1 MKNTDYLIVGG
12 SAAGL
17 SAGIAARQYYPDAS
31 ITLIRKEEDVV
42 IPCGIPYI
50 FGTLDS
56 PDQNLIPDAPLHNN
70 DIDLVI
76 DKVELLD
83 SEEQC
88 VKTSSEETFGYDKL
102 ILAIGSD
109 SLEVPIPGID
119 LENVFCVRKDLQH
132 LKDMLATVNKAD
144 DVVVI
149 GGGFMGLEFADECN
163 KRDGKNVTVVERL
176 PNILQLACDQVISDK
191 VEDKLIER
199 GVNVMTKTEIKEI
212 NGSDNVESVVLD
224 SGEEIP
230 ADVVIMGIGVK
241 PSVELARSAGL
252 KTSKKHGIWVDDF
265 MRTSDENIF
274 AAGDCAGKRGYP
286 SGEAKAVRLASVAT
300 TEARIAATNLG
311 RIRQRMEYPI
321 GIFSTKFGDLAIGAA
336 GQTEKDSKKL
346 GIDILTA
353 EASACDR
360 HPGKL
365 PDCTNLGVKLIFER
379 DNGLIIG
386 GQVYGG
392 SSTGEMINFIG
403 ALIQHKMRADEIFTF
418 QMGTH
423 PLLTASPVA
432 YQLTNAAQKAAAELS
447 NTRRE

>member
-1 MKNTDYLIVGG
+1 MTNTDYLIIGG

-17 SAGIAARQYYPDAS
+17 AAGITASQYYPDSS
-31 ITLIRKEEDVV
+31 ITLIRKEENVV

-76 DKVELLD
+76 DKVED
-83 SEEQC
+83 IDKEEKC
-88 VKTSSEETFGYDKL
+88 VKTSSGEVFSYSKL
-102 ILAIGSD
+102 IIATGS
-109 SLEVPIPGID
+109 SPLEIPIPGVD
-119 LENVFCVRKDLQH
+119 LENVFTVEKDLDH
-132 LKDMLATVNKAD
+132 LNKMLDAVEEAT

-163 KRDGKNVTVVERL
+163 KQGDTNVTVVERL
-176 PNILQLACDQVISDK
+176 PNVLQLACDEVISDK
-191 VEDKLIER
+191 VEAKLMEH
-199 GVNVMTKTEIKEI
+199 GVNVLTDTEVKEI
-212 NGSDNVESVVLD
+212 NGEESVESVSIGSGDVLD
-224 SGEEIP
+224 

-241 PSVELARSAGL
+241 PSVDLARTAGL
-252 KTSKKHGIWVDDF
+252 KTSGKHGIWVDDF
-265 MRTSDENIF
+265 MRTTDEHVF

-286 SGEAKAVRLASVAT
+286 SGEARAVRLASVAT
-300 TEARIAATNLG
+300 TEARVAATNLG
-311 RIRQRMEYPI
+311 GIRQRMEYPI
-321 GIFSTKFGDLAIGAA
+321 GIFSTKFGDLAVGAA
-336 GQTEKDSKKL
+336 GQTEKDARKL
-346 GIDILTA
+346 GIDILTT

-365 PDCTNLGVKLIFER
+365 PECTELGVKLIFAK
-379 DNGLIIG
+379 DTGLIIG

-392 SSTGEMINFIG
+392 SSIGEMINFIG

-432 YQLTNAAQKAAAELS
+432 YQLTSAAQKAAAELS
-447 NTRRE
+447 NSRR